1 MDGFEV
7 GAVVTW
13 ADWYAIQMNLTE
25 SQWVADVVES
35 QWVADV
41 VESFYP
47 HLRHLAVTVNWR
59 PTQAYAGGTHSYNP
73 RYLKLIEPVKG
84 PW

>member
-35 QWVADV
+35 
-41 VESFYP
+41 FYP
-47 HLRHLAVTVNWR
+47 HLRHSAVTVNWR
-59 PTQAYAGGTHSYNP
+59 PTQAYAGGRHNYNP